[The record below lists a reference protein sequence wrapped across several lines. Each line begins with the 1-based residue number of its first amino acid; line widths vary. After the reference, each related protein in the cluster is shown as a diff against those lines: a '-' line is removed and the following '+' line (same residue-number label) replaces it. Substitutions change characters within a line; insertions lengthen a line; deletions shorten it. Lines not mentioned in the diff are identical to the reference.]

1 MFKLHPSR
9 IFTISLVLAF
19 LLTTLIV
26 LNLSIPII
34 AKFFLVGLLA
44 WVLVYYL
51 LRDALL
57 LLPSSQIGL
66 RLQEEQIVLIA
77 HSGKEVS
84 GRIMIGSLVTPVL
97 TILNVLLENNN
108 AVKSVVIFNDGMG
121 AEDYRSMRVRLR
133 WRE

>member
-34 AKFFLVGLLA
+34 AKFILVGLLA

-77 HSGKEVS
+77 RSGKEIS

-108 AVKSVVIFNDGMG
+108 AVKSVVIFNDSMG